1 MRLTPVHIK
10 WLKAALH
17 LAAFLPFLWLVL
29 AVDQGWFSADPSKD
43 IQHFTGRMTLKLL
56 LATLMI
62 APLAR
67 YARQPLLIRCRRLVG
82 LWCFARGTLH
92 LISYSTLELGLSNLG
107 LLGSELVNRP
117 YLTLGILTADPAG
130 AGGHLNAVGDAQT
143 GRQMANVAQLRLSG
157 GDPRPIHYLW
167 SVKTFSPAVHLRAAG
182 GGAVGPALQE
192 IPRTVALNHAA
203 ARVIVV
209 ENTRRRPELFCV
221 PALIFLSRIPEFVD
235 LGLNIFADKTSI

>member
-82 LWCFARGTLH
+82 LWCFAWGTLH

-117 YLTLGILTADPAG
+117 YLTLGILTWLILLALAATSTLWAMRKLG
-130 AGGHLNAVGDAQT
+130 AKWQT
-143 GRQMANVAQLRLSG
+143 LHNFVYLAAILAPSTTCGRSKRF
-157 GDPRPIHYLW
+157 P
-167 SVKTFSPAVHLRAAG
+167 PAVHLRAAG

-192 IPRTVALNHAA
+192 IPRLVALNHAA

-209 ENTRRRPELFCV
+209 EKHAPPAELFLCSS
-221 PALIFLSRIPEFVD
+221 AHIPVTDPRVRRFGVEY
-235 LGLNIFADKTSI
+235 LR